1 MMSAYGFKMFLNA
14 LSELVQGASA
24 SSILPVWQRNLL
36 SARSLP
42 CIACTHNEFDEKV
55 ESKNAW
61 IAMEDK
67 LIQHSFFFGN
77 KEIEAIQDQL
87 ESGYGSIG
95 RFELIVVFIWKYRTI
110 ALDINS
116 EENVCLSDAVSVRRG
131 LRKME
136 LPLGYYGNAFATPA
150 AISKAGLLCS
160 KSLTYAVEL
169 IKQAK
174 K

>member
-1 MMSAYGFKMFLNA
+1 MDAYGFKMFLNA
-14 LSELVQGASA
+14 LSELIQGASA
-24 SSILPVWQRNLL
+24 PSILPVWQRDLL

-42 CIACTHNEFDEKV
+42 CIICTHNEFDENV

-61 IAMEDK
+61 IAVEDK

-87 ESGYGSIG
+87 ESGY
-95 RFELIVVFIWKYRTI
+95 
-110 ALDINS
+110 
-116 EENVCLSDAVSVRRG
+116 VSVRKG

-160 KSLTYAVEL
+160 NSFTYAVEL